1 MEGLKPRGRPK
12 VKIGSR
18 SKTEV
23 GDESGHLDIKVR
35 IVWKILSIL
44 SELTGR
50 NS

>member
-23 GDESGHLDIKVR
+23 EDESGHLDIKVSS
-35 IVWKILSIL
+35 V
-44 SELTGR
+44 
-50 NS
+50 